1 MCINAQPWILPMKWD
16 DLKIVLAVSR
26 SGTMSGAAKLLN
38 VQHSTVSRRVKALER
53 QIGTNLVRR
62 NKGSYKLTRAGLK
75 IRNAAI
81 RVEKE
86 IASVDGTLLKDDDPL
101 KGVLR
106 VTTINSLA
114 STVLMPMFGAFSR
127 AHPQIELHVMVSSDT
142 ANLTNREADVA
153 IRLSNA
159 PPDTLVGKRVAT
171 IASTVYGSAAYLDEL
186 EAEKSDPEWLGVS
199 CCGFHEGWTKEASS
213 SEKHAFN
220 SDEALLTVSAL
231 REGLGISYLACHI
244 GDAEPTLRRY
254 CEPESRH
261 DLDMWVLIH
270 PESRT
275 NNRVMTFR
283 DFMVREIQ
291 AQQHHLAALSSPAVN
306 G

>member
-1 MCINAQPWILPMKWD
+1 
-16 DLKIVLAVSR
+16 
-26 SGTMSGAAKLLN
+26 LLN
-38 VQHSTVSRRVKALER
+38 VQHSTVSRRIKALER
-53 QIGTNLVRR
+53 QLGTNLVRR
-62 NKGSYKLTRAGLK
+62 NKGSYELTRAGQK
-75 IRNAAI
+75 VRDTAI

-86 IASVDGTLLKDDDPL
+86 ITSVDGTLLKDDDPL

-114 STVLMPMFGAFSR
+114 STILMPMFGAFSK

-159 PPDTLVGKRVAT
+159 PPDTLIGKRVAT
-171 IASTVYGSAAYLDEL
+171 VASTVYGSADYLDEV
-186 EAEKSDPEWLGVS
+186 EVGKSDLKWLGVS
-199 CCGFHEGWTKEASS
+199 CCGFHESWTRETSGS
-213 SEKHAFN
+213 GKHAFN
-220 SDEALLTVSAL
+220 SDKALLTISAL

-254 CEPESRH
+254 CEPESRF
-261 DLDMWVLIH
+261 DLGLWLLIH
-270 PESRT
+270 PESRS
-275 NNRVMTFR
+275 NIRVMTFR
-283 DFMVREIQ
+283 DFMIREIKE
-291 AQQHHLAALSSPAVN
+291 QQHHFAGLAPPAVN

>member
-1 MCINAQPWILPMKWD
+1 MKWD
-16 DLKIVLAVSR
+16 DLKIVLAVAR

-53 QIGTNLVRR
+53 QLGTNLVRR
-62 NKGSYKLTRAGLK
+62 NKGSYELTRAGQK
-75 IRNAAI
+75 VRDAAI

-86 IASVDGTLLKDDDPL
+86 ITSVDGTLLKDDDPV

-114 STVLMPMFGAFSR
+114 STLLMPMFAAFSR
-127 AHPQIELHVMVSSDT
+127 AYPQVELHVMVSSDT

-159 PPDTLVGKRVAT
+159 PPDTLIGKRVAT
-171 IASTVYGSAAYLDEL
+171 VASTVYGSADYLDEL
-186 EAEKSDPEWLGVS
+186 EAGKTDLKWLGVT
-199 CCGFHEGWTKEASS
+199 CCGFHESWTRETAN

-220 SDEALLTVSAL
+220 SDEALLTISAL
-231 REGLGISYLACHI
+231 REGLGVSYLACHI
-244 GDAEPTLRRY
+244 GDADPALRRY
-254 CEPESRH
+254 CAPESRF
-261 DLDMWVLIH
+261 DLGMWLLIH
-270 PESRT
+270 PESRS
-275 NNRVMTFR
+275 NIRVITFR
-283 DFMVREIQ
+283 DFMIREIQ
-291 AQQHHLAALSSPAVN
+291 AQQHLLAGLLPTAVA

>member
-1 MCINAQPWILPMKWD
+1 MKWD

-38 VQHSTVSRRVKALER
+38 VQHSTVSRRIKALER
-53 QIGTNLVRR
+53 QLGTNLVRR
-62 NKGSYKLTRAGLK
+62 NKGSYELTRAGQK
-75 IRNAAI
+75 VTDTAI

-86 IASVDGTLLKDDDPL
+86 ITSVDGTLLKDDDPL

-114 STVLMPMFGAFSR
+114 STILMPMFGAFSR
-127 AHPQIELHVMVSSDT
+127 AHPQIELYVMVSSDT
-142 ANLTNREADVA
+142 ANLTNREADIA

-159 PPDTLVGKRVAT
+159 PPDTLIGKRVAT
-171 IASTVYGSAAYLDEL
+171 VASTVYGSADYLEEV
-186 EAEKSDPEWLGVS
+186 EAGKSDLKWLGVS
-199 CCGFHEGWTKEASS
+199 CCGFHESWTRETSGS
-213 SEKHAFN
+213 GKHAFN
-220 SDEALLTVSAL
+220 SDEALLTISAL

-254 CEPESRH
+254 CEPESRF
-261 DLDMWVLIH
+261 DLGLWLLIH
-270 PESRT
+270 PESRS
-275 NNRVMTFR
+275 NIRVMTFR
-283 DFMVREIQ
+283 DFMIREIQ
-291 AQQHHLAALSSPAVN
+291 AKQHHFAGLAPPAVN

>member
-1 MCINAQPWILPMKWD
+1 MKWD

-38 VQHSTVSRRVKALER
+38 VQHSTVSRRIKALER
-53 QIGTNLVRR
+53 QLGTNLVRR
-62 NKGSYKLTRAGLK
+62 NKGSYELTRAGQK
-75 IRNAAI
+75 VTETAI

-86 IASVDGTLLKDDDPL
+86 ITSVDGTLLKDDDPL

-114 STVLMPMFGAFSR
+114 STILMPMFGAFSR
-127 AHPQIELHVMVSSDT
+127 AHPQIELHVMVSSQM

-153 IRLSNA
+153 IRMSNA
-159 PPDTLVGKRVAT
+159 PPDILIGKRVAT
-171 IASTVYGSAAYLDEL
+171 IASTVYGSADYLDEV
-186 EAEKSDPEWLGVS
+186 EAGKSDLKWLGVS
-199 CCGFHEGWTKEASS
+199 CCGFHESWTRETSGS
-213 SEKHAFN
+213 GKHAFN
-220 SDEALLTVSAL
+220 SDKALLTISAL

-254 CEPESRH
+254 CEPESRF
-261 DLDMWVLIH
+261 DLGLWLLIH
-270 PESRT
+270 PESRS
-275 NNRVMTFR
+275 NIRVMTFR
-283 DFMVREIQ
+283 DFMIREIQ
-291 AQQHHLAALSSPAVN
+291 AQQHHFAGLAPPEVS